1 MRRVLTERGDRVF
14 WACLLLLLVVFTVW
28 QFLHLGGYRWDWD
41 EGVYALTARSMVEGN
56 RLYADIFCTAPPLF
70 IASLKLGFQVA
81 GDTIPVGRAVVV
93 LYSALGLLGAG
104 LLAREGGGR
113 LAGLVAVI
121 VLAVAPHFYILSR
134 VIIADMP
141 SLGLSC
147 LALWMGVRYG
157 RTGHRR
163 WLVASGLTLA
173 WGLLIKLTAGLV
185 VPVIVALVLM
195 RDLDGA
201 WRKRSEL
208 VPALRRVGTS
218 VLILGASVLVPLAA
232 CLVLYPWHLLLDQVV
247 SWLWTQQETFV
258 PDWTANVETVFKYL
272 VLDNF
277 NIALNRGLTMLGFAG
292 GIALFFRSCK
302 DALIWWLWL
311 LIVLVVLVN
320 YAPLWPHLL
329 SPALFPL
336 AVGAGVAAGAL
347 YRLIREGRHAGWTVG
362 RMALVGLLAVALLAY
377 VYDWPRIV
385 TENGRRDRAPGGS
398 AFKSAVEFVEQH
410 TAPDD
415 YVITDEPLL
424 AFYADRR
431 VPPNL
436 IDCSIVRI
444 AIGRLTD
451 ADLIRETESRS
462 PSAIVLWKDGRF
474 STYLSDYVAWFESR
488 YTLGWERGK
497 GERIYL
503 VPEVTESR

>member
-1 MRRVLTERGDRVF
+1 MKRVFSEWGDRVF

-28 QFLHLGGYRWDWD
+28 QFFHLGGYRWDWD
-41 EGVYALTARSMVEGN
+41 EGVYALTARSVAEGN
-56 RLYADIFCTAPPLF
+56 RLYADIFSMAPPLF
-70 IASLKLGFQVA
+70 IASLSLGFQVV
-81 GDTIPVGRAVVV
+81 GDTIPVGRGVVV

-104 LLAREGGGR
+104 LLAREWGGR
-113 LAGLVAVI
+113 LAGLVAVV

-147 LALWMGVRYG
+147 LALWMAVRYG
-157 RTGHRR
+157 RTGRHR
-163 WLVASGLTLA
+163 WLMACGLVLA
-173 WGLLIKLTAGLV
+173 WGMLIKLTAGLV
-185 VPVIVALVLM
+185 APVIVLSVLL
-195 RDLDGA
+195 RDLGGA
-201 WRKRSEL
+201 WRERAEL
-208 VPALRRVGTS
+208 VRALRRVGMS
-218 VLILGASVLVPLAA
+218 ALVLGSAVLVPLGAFLA
-232 CLVLYPWHLLLDQVV
+232 LYPWRPLLDQVV
-247 SWLWTQQETFV
+247 VLLWTQRETFA
-258 PDWTANVETVFKYL
+258 PDWTANVETITKYL

-277 NIALNRGLTMLGFAG
+277 NIALNRGLTMSGIAG
-292 GIALFFRSCK
+292 GIALFFRSRK

-347 YRLIREGRHAGWTVG
+347 YRLIRDGRRTGWTVG
-362 RMALVGLLAVALLAY
+362 RVVLAGLLVVALVAY

-385 TENGRRDRAPGGS
+385 TENGRRGRAPGES
-398 AFKSAVEFVEQH
+398 ALEPAVEFVEQH
-410 TAPDD
+410 TGPDD

-436 IDCSIVRI
+436 IDCSVVRI
-444 AIGRLTD
+444 ASGRLLA
-451 ADLIRETESRS
+451 ADLIRETEDRS
-462 PSAIVLWKDGRF
+462 PPAIVLWKDGRF
-474 STYLSDYVAWFESR
+474 SAYLADYVEWFAPR
-488 YTLGWERGK
+488 YMLGWEGAT

-503 VPEVTESR
+503 APEVIESY